1 VGAIDRKVFG
11 TVNLAYDPYYKNVDD
26 RAQIRV
32 MSTEH
37 TKTK

>member
-1 VGAIDRKVFG
+1 MSRRVFG
-11 TVNLAYDPYYKNVDD
+11 TVNLTYDPYYKYVYD

-37 TKTK
+37 MKTK